1 MTGWIRGTGWRTA
14 MALVALLLA
23 GADALSGQGV
33 SVRGTVRS
41 TGGDVI
47 VDATVTFERGGG
59 AVGAATVQTDADGRY
74 TLTLRDGA
82 AGRLT
87 FTHPRYRAEARGIE
101 AASAGVRSAE
111 GREVSVFLTPLF
123 AVDAVSVTAE
133 RARPL
138 LDTRNAATG
147 GTVERAE
154 LAALPTD
161 ARNPLTLAFTVPGV
175 AQATGFFGDAPPL
188 SIHGANA
195 LYTRYE
201 LDGLDN
207 NEGFL
212 GGPRVEFPLAATSR
226 LEVLGSSYG
235 ASRGASA
242 HGIVNVE
249 SRSGGERWEGE
260 AFLFGRPGMPLD
272 AAPKFAPAGTDP
284 DGFRRF
290 QMGGAT
296 GGPLLPGRTF
306 VFAAA
311 EYSNEREDRIGSTAR
326 TQFIGTELR
335 ETWKLFGRVDHG
347 WSPTQTTTFRSAVS
361 DLQRR
366 GQGGGV
372 IVPEADIT
380 TVRRGAIHAL
390 THRSVLAGGR
400 ASHTASLQLGTYRW
414 DFPPSE
420 SDLQTPQVTIVA
432 PDLVTVEAVVG
443 SSNFIFD
450 ERETQLQLR
459 QVVDVELGRGHR
471 LRLGGDV
478 SRGWFRLRG
487 SGTNPLGA
495 WTVVNEGNIRP
506 AGRFV
511 SITDIPADVRV
522 LRYSVDANPQQVDR
536 TQTLIGLFVEDEWR
550 PTPSVTVLAG
560 VRWDYDDITSRGE
573 SSPDLDNLQ
582 PRVSATWLVN
592 GATVLRGGAG
602 IHTGRFPYAIY
613 SDAVQFGPEGNA
625 VVTLEGAQFPPP
637 RFRDAPSSAAL
648 EALQGRF
655 PPREIRRMFALGLEQ
670 PESRQLS
677 LGVQRQLGSRWSLAV
692 DGVWVETR
700 NLPRS
705 WDLNALDRPLTPG
718 DTVNLP
724 AAAGDPFRPVTPV
737 TGGFRRLT
745 TTESGGRARHQAL
758 HLNLRGALTSA
769 LGGEAT
775 WVWSR
780 TQNDTEDINFNATRG
795 NDFAAEWADAIN
807 DRRHRVSVRGYLTPL
822 AALRLALIADWQT
835 GTPINRIA
843 YFRDLDGSGD
853 IFGNGFVGNHDRFP
867 GVPRNGERL
876 PDALQLSAG
885 ATLNLPLLG
894 RATEVRAEVFN
905 LLNSTILTGFANGI
919 PGGGPRTQVGRP
931 GDPVVWSAAAP
942 PRQFQLSATVRF
954 P

>member
-1 MTGWIRGTGWRTA
+1 MAGWGRVRHA
-14 MALVALLLA
+14 MAVGAMLALGAGSALA
-23 GADALSGQGV
+23 GQEPA
-33 SVRGTVRS
+33 VRGTVRAAS
-41 TGGDVI
+41 GEAVAE
-47 VDATVTFERGGG
+47 VRVTFEAPVGGGG
-59 AVGAATVQTDADGRY
+59 ARSALTDSDGQYVLAVPAGAS
-74 TLTLRDGA
+74 
-82 AGRLT
+82 GRLT
-87 FTHPRYRAEARGIE
+87 FNHPRFRPEERVLE
-101 AASAGVRSAE
+101 PLSPP
-111 GREVSVFLTPLF
+111 GREVSVVLTPLF
-123 AVDAVSVTAE
+123 AVDALSVTASRE
-133 RARPL
+133 RPL
-138 LDTRNAATG
+138 LDTRDATTG

-161 ARNPLTLAFTVPGV
+161 ARNPLALAFTVPGV

-188 SIHGANA
+188 SVHGANA
-195 LYTRYE
+195 LYTQYA

-212 GGPRVEFPLAATSR
+212 GGPRVEFPLSGIAR
-226 LEVLGSSYG
+226 LEVLGSSHG
-235 ASRGASA
+235 VSAGRSA
-242 HGIVNVE
+242 HGIVNLE
-249 SRSGGERWEGE
+249 TRSGGEAWEGE
-260 AFLFGRPGMPLD
+260 LFLFGRPGMPLD

-284 DGFRRF
+284 DGFRRAQF
-290 QMGGAT
+290 GGAA
-296 GGPLLPGRTF
+296 GGPLVSGRTF
-306 VFAAA
+306 AFGAA

-326 TQFIGTELR
+326 ARFIGTEIR
-335 ETWKLFGRVDHG
+335 ESWKLFGRLDHG
-347 WSPTQTTTFRSAVS
+347 WTPTQTTTFRSAIS
-361 DLQRR
+361 DIQRR

-372 IVPEADIT
+372 VVPEADIT

-390 THRSVLAGGR
+390 THRGVFAGGR
-400 ASHTASLQLGTYRW
+400 ASHATSLQLGTYRW
-414 DFPPSE
+414 DFPPSV
-420 SDLQTPQVTIVA
+420 SDLRTPQVVVVS
-432 PDLVTVEAVVG
+432 PDGTTVEAVVG

-459 QVVDVELGRGHR
+459 EVLDLEMGRGHR
-471 LRLGGDV
+471 VRLGGDV
-478 SRGWFRLRG
+478 SRAWFRLRG

-506 AGRFV
+506 TGPFL
-511 SITDIPADVRV
+511 SISDVPADVRV

-550 PTPSVTVLAG
+550 VTPSLTLVGG

-573 SSPDLDNLQ
+573 STPDLDNLQ
-582 PRVSATWLVN
+582 PRISFNWLAN

-613 SDAVQFGPEGNA
+613 SDAVQFGADGNA
-625 VVTLEGAQFPPP
+625 VVTLEGDRFPPP
-637 RFRDAPSSAAL
+637 RFLEAPGAAAL
-648 EALQGRF
+648 QALRGEY

-677 LGVQRQLGSRWSLAV
+677 LGVQRLLGRRWSLGV

-705 WDLNALDRPLTPG
+705 WDLNALQRPLTSA

-724 AAAGDPFRPVTPV
+724 AEAGDPFRPVAPV

-758 HLNLRGALTSA
+758 HVHLRGQLTEA

-807 DRRHRVSVRGYLTPL
+807 DRRHRLSARGYLTPIP
-822 AALRLALIADWQT
+822 ALRIALIADWQS
-835 GTPINRIA
+835 GTPINRVA

-867 GVPRNGERL
+867 GVSRNGERL
-876 PDALQLSAG
+876 PDALQLSG
-885 ATLNLPLLG
+885 GVTLRVPLLG

-905 LLNSTILTGFANGI
+905 LLNSTIVTGFANGI

-931 GDPVVWSAAAP
+931 GDPVVYSAAAP